1 MPLKIETGP
10 FGVRPVVLCDQCGE
24 PILDARDGNYHW
36 QADDTTFADGPSRRF
51 AFFTHKACCGAFE
64 LERGGA
70 ASWFAMEL
78 ADLLPAL
85 ATSLR
90 LVGEPR

>member
-10 FGVRPVVLCDQCGE
+10 FGVRPVILCDYCGE
-24 PILDARDGNYHW
+24 PIADARDGNYHW
-36 QADDTTFADGPSRRF
+36 QADEAAFGDERSRRF
-51 AFFTHKACCGAFE
+51 TFFTHKACCGVFE

-85 ATSLR
+85 AASLR
-90 LVGEPR
+90 LVGERR